1 MRPTSS
7 GLFSC
12 NTSQLKSSNDFNYEN
27 NLGNLLS
34 NNKQIMN
41 DFNSKIQELSNQ
53 NIQAQQKFKNIQS
66 EHIIKP
72 IPNDNALEKLKQ
84 EQQLIREQIN
94 MLNKQRESAQIEL
107 EVLSLTFSSS
117 NLNKVI
123 KRSNNSP
130 SLSPISLTENIHP
143 VVS

>member
-12 NTSQLKSSNDFNYEN
+12 NTSQLKSSNDFNNN

-41 DFNSKIQELSNQ
+41 DFNSQIQELSNQ

-84 EQQLIREQIN
+84 EHQI
-94 MLNKQRESAQIEL
+94 
-107 EVLSLTFSSS
+107 VFFF
-117 NLNKVI
+117 
-123 KRSNNSP
+123 NNI
-130 SLSPISLTENIHP
+130 ISIYIFHKTKH
-143 VVS
+143 